1 MFITNYL
8 ARNFS
13 RFKCALVKC
22 EIARDDETL
31 LYDPQVIITS
41 VYTPYFKN
49 DDTVEL
55 HWLEHLWNHKKMF
68 ETGVVRANDCFH
80 SARPGGIIGISF

>member
-22 EIARDDETL
+22 EIARDGETL
-31 LYDPQVIITS
+31 LYDSQVNNIVIITS
-41 VYTPYFKN
+41 VYTPYFN
-49 DDTVEL
+49 TFGTI
-55 HWLEHLWNHKKMF
+55 KMF

-80 SARPGGIIGISF
+80 SAMSGGIIWISF